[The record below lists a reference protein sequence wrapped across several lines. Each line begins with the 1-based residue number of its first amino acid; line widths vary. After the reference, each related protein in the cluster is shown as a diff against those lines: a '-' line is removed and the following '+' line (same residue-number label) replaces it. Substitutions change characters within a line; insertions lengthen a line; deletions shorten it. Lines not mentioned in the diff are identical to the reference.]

1 MIWKVKIVNAS
12 TIEVKI
18 VFFNLG
24 KEYIYESLKFKEIYH
39 YKNLEGSKE
48 RNFGILYSF
57 YYK

>member
-1 MIWKVKIVNAS
+1 MKVKIVNAS
-12 TIEVKI
+12 TLEVKI

-24 KEYIYESLKFKEIYH
+24 KEYIYENLKIKEINQL
-39 YKNLEGSKE
+39 KKIEGSKE